1 MLYIDL
7 AEEELVFFDDMKR
20 QFPDNIIIKNTRG
33 FDSAPS
39 VQVVIDVAAILKE
52 SIPYIVAIVEAIL
65 LYRTNKQQN
74 EIKQREVELEKE
86 KIELEKDKAS
96 KVSFEIHSSSAG
108 DRQYLI
114 KAEDA
119 DKALDDPEKLRQL
132 IGELQGKLEALNE
145 KPKKKDKK

>member
-1 MLYIDL
+1 MLYINL
-7 AEEELVFFDDMKR
+7 SEEELGFFDDMKK

-74 EIKQREVELEKE
+74 EIKQKEVELEKE
-86 KIELEKDKAS
+86 KIKLEKDKAS

-119 DKALDDPEKLRQL
+119 DKALNDPEKLRHL
-132 IGELQGKLEALNE
+132 IGELQRSLEAMDE